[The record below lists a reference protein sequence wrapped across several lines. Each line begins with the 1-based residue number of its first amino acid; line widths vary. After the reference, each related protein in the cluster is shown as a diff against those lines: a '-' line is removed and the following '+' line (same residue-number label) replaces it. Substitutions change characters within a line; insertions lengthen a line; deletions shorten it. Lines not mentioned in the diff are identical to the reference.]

1 MGGLV
6 ERITELARES
16 CLDLFASYGVDLDA
30 IRDDVDLSGAPCGIL
45 GFNGDGLH
53 GAIVLVA
60 SAELLAASCPVQG
73 PGSRDWV
80 GELANQLVG
89 RLKNHLILY
98 GVDIS
103 LGTPTILRGHE
114 IRPIADTQS
123 MSFRGPAGVARLT
136 VQADMGFNLA
146 ARVQSTDPGLLEGE
160 MLLF

>member
-1 MGGLV
+1 MD
-6 ERITELARES
+6 RISELARES

-30 IRDDVDLSGAPCGIL
+30 IAEEVLLPGAPCGIL
-45 GFNGDGLH
+45 GFTGDGVH

-60 SAELLAASCPVQG
+60 SSELLAASCPVQG
-73 PGSRDWV
+73 PASRDWV

-114 IRPIADTQS
+114 VRPIADTQTIA
-123 MSFRGPAGVARLT
+123 FRGPAGAARLT
-136 VQADMGFNLA
+136 VQADIEFDLA

-160 MLLF
+160 LVLF